1 MSGEIGTM
9 AWPAP
14 MRALVG
20 WRSPHRTAAPRATT
34 LAVKRAWSRA
44 AVLPERSRPA
54 RKNFAIQFL
63 FAFYET
69 HA

>member
-1 MSGEIGTM
+1 MSGEIGSL
-9 AWPAP
+9 AWPA
-14 MRALVG
+14 
-20 WRSPHRTAAPRATT
+20 TAAPRATT